1 MGPVARIQEI
11 PQVTWHGQKKK
22 KKDWSGQR
30 RLTGEDGLEVGL
42 K

>member
-11 PQVTWHGQKKK
+11 PQVTWHGRKK